1 MRIVC
6 PNCAAAYDVPD
17 QVLAGPPRAFRCA
30 RCAREWTPN
39 AQPLPAGDAPVAN
52 PPVFDA
58 LVSDASMPPP
68 RPVPVMP
75 LPNHPAPAQ
84 EGAFTMPPLPVDRPP
99 SLAIGA
105 PLVEGGRIAHAPRAG
120 YVVGIVGWVLT
131 VAILALALVLAVLRQ
146 PQIEAL
152 WPASQ
157 RLYAMLGLH

>member
-17 QVLAGPPRAFRCA
+17 QVMAGPPRAFRCA
-30 RCAREWTPN
+30 RCAHEWTPN
-39 AQPLPAGDAPVAN
+39 AQPPPAADAPG
-52 PPVFDA
+52 
-58 LVSDASMPPP
+58 SDAPGSDI
-68 RPVPVMP
+68 PVPLSRLAPVLP

-84 EGAFTMPPLPVDRPP
+84 EGTFTMPPLPVDRQPL
-99 SLAIGA
+99 LAIGA
-105 PLVEGGRIAHAPRAG
+105 PLVEDDRIAHAPRAG
-120 YVVGIVGWVLT
+120 NVVGIVGWVLT

-146 PQIEAL
+146 SQIEAL